1 MTESTESRA
10 GRPTFWALTAFYC
23 LVAFE
28 VAYMASPFA
37 LYFYAVYRPGIG
49 TIASSP
55 TLSWLSFFF
64 LPHIVVDTK
73 SAFLD
78 ARTAIGVF
86 LFLTGFAAFLVCA
99 VQLYASKLR
108 RRGAVTGL
116 AYGTI
121 RHPQYV
127 ALAVS
132 SLGLLIL
139 WPRYLALLLYVAM
152 LAAYYLL
159 ARIEEREC
167 LRRFGAPYEEYLR
180 RTPRFVPYAV
190 PFVERLPSLPPPGP
204 RRVVALA
211 GVFAVAALLGL
222 GAAHW
227 LRRISVDRLYT
238 ASNEDTIF
246 LSVGAIDDA
255 ILADIVRIASS
266 DERLR
271 SAMVAAASPGAT
283 RFIAY
288 VLPTGWFVSEIPM
301 KRPPGAG
308 GHHAPTPTDPSR
320 FRVVLTR
327 ASLRGGQ
334 EAEGDEILLRAVTT
348 TAVVEALVDV
358 DAGAVCDVE
367 GPLERSRYEGI
378 PVPVF

>member
-10 GRPTFWALTAFYC
+10 GRPTFWALAAFYF

-73 SAFLD
+73 SALID

-86 LFLTGFAAFLVCA
+86 LFLTGFASFLVCA

-180 RTPRFVPYAV
+180 RTPRFVPFAV
-190 PFVERLPSLPPPGP
+190 PLADRLPSLPPSGP
-204 RRVVALA
+204 RRIVALA
-211 GVFAVAALLGL
+211 GVFAAATLLGL
-222 GAAHW
+222 GAAQW
-227 LRRISVDRLYT
+227 LRRLSVDSLYT
-238 ASNEDTIF
+238 ASTEDTIY
-246 LSVGAIDDA
+246 LSVGAIDEA
-255 ILADIVRIASS
+255 ILADVVRIASS

-271 SAMVAAASPGAT
+271 SAMAAAGSRGTT

-308 GHHAPTPTDPSR
+308 GHHAPTPTEPGR

-327 ASLRGGQ
+327 ASLRGGE
-334 EAEGDEILLRAVTT
+334 EAEGPDILLRAVTT
-348 TAVVEALVDV
+348 APVLEAFVDV
-358 DAGAVCDVE
+358 DE
-367 GPLERSRYEGI
+367 GRVQSVDDPLQQSRYEGI